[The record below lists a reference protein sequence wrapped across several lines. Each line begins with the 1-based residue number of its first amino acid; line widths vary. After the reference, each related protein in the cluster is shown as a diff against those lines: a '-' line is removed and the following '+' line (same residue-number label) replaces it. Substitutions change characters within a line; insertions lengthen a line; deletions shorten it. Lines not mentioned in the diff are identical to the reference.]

1 MEFTDYMLV
10 KLVVLMALAFLGGLF
25 GWLK

>member
-10 KLVVLMALAFLGGLF
+10 KLLVLMALAFLGGLF
-25 GWLK
+25 GLLK